1 MTVNNESFS
10 FLEIAQIILKSY
22 LSVHFSF
29 YLCIYIDDSPLDP
42 DNLLVTASHAIFH
55 EEDRKKAPVAV
66 VGYHFQHSA
75 LRTFFKNITSNV
87 SIAAIAAKSNIY
99 RQ

>member
-1 MTVNNESFS
+1 ME
-10 FLEIAQIILKSY
+10 SY
-22 LSVHFSF
+22 LPLGFLF
-29 YLCIYIDDSPLDP
+29 CLYLDDSPLDP

-87 SIAAIAAKSNIY
+87 SIAAASQTLTLKESQQRY
-99 RQ
+99 YCS